1 MKMLRPR
8 MFVLT
13 SVLIFGLANSFRK
26 LVNSKVSFQ
35 NMKPSD
41 VLTVESSKYE
51 VRAVNPHLETVIETN
66 LSDDR
71 SGVNLMY
78 SLSVDNVGLE
88 TVEVLGARLLQRT
101 DGPVPRS
108 HLPTLMVIDEV
119 ETHREADAAAVFAII
134 EEGAKWYFD
143 AGGRA
148 SKLEISCSL
157 AISAILRSIGFEP
170 AKESKD
176 DDVLHLRSLDVRE
189 DDGRVILNCNPKV
202 FKDFCQARTLEADAN
217 LYRLYDI
224 MGRLSH
230 DLGDPQGAIKLYTS
244 SLQINSKSAATFR
257 NMGSA
262 YHAVGDLKLAFAS
275 YQQAIQLDE
284 KGAPELM

>member
-1 MKMLRPR
+1 MLRSR

-13 SVLIFGLANSFRK
+13 LVLIFGPADSFRK
-26 LVNSKVSFQ
+26 LVNSKMFFR
-35 NMKPSD
+35 NMKSSD
-41 VLTVESSKYE
+41 ILTVESSSYK
-51 VRAVNPHLETVIETN
+51 VRAVIPHIDKVIETK

-71 SGVNLMY
+71 SGVHSIY
-78 SLSVDNVGLE
+78 SLSVDSVGLE

-108 HLPTLMVIDEV
+108 HLPTLMVIDEF
-119 ETHREADAAAVFAII
+119 EIHGEADSAAVYAII

-148 SKLEISCSL
+148 SKLEVSCSV
-157 AISAILRSIGFEP
+157 AVSAILLRIGFEP
-170 AKESKD
+170 AEESKD

-189 DDGRVILNCNPKV
+189 DDGRVLLNCNPKA
-202 FKDFCQARTLEADAN
+202 FKEFCQARTLEAGAN
-217 LYRLYDI
+217 LYSLYDI

-244 SLQINSKSAATFR
+244 ALQVNSKSAATFR

-284 KGAPELM
+284 KGIPELI

>member
-1 MKMLRPR
+1 
-8 MFVLT
+8 MFLLPLAFSFG
-13 SVLIFGLANSFRK
+13 SVCSFQR
-26 LVNSKVSFQ
+26 LVSSKISIQ
-35 NMKPSD
+35 NMKSTD
-41 VLTVESSKYE
+41 ILTMENSEYDA
-51 VRAVNPHLETVIETN
+51 RTVIAHLKTEGN
-66 LSDDR
+66 SFDDR
-71 SGVNLMY
+71 NGVNSML
-78 SLSVDNVGLE
+78 SLNVGNIGLE
-88 TVEVLGARLLQRT
+88 TVEVLVARLLQRT

-119 ETHREADAAAVFAII
+119 GNPSGADDAAVFAII

-157 AISAILRSIGFEP
+157 AVSTILRSIGFEP

-189 DDGRVILNCNPKV
+189 DDGRVILSCNPKH
-202 FKDFCQARTLEADAN
+202 FKNFCEARILEADAN
-217 LYRLYDI
+217 KYRLYDI

-230 DLGDPQGAIKLYTS
+230 DLGDPQSAIKLYTS
-244 SLQINSKSAATFR
+244 ALQINPKSAATFR

-284 KGAPELM
+284 KGTPDLI